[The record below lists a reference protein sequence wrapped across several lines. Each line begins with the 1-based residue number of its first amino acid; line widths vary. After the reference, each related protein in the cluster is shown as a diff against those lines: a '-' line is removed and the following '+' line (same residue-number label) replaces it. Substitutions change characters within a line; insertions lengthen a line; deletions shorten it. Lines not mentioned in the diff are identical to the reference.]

1 MWRYTSMVD
10 LANIIK
16 ATFIAAILIVAAILY
31 LNRFVGTSRS
41 VFILDSFFSLFF
53 ITAHRITIRSI
64 YNKINH
70 DRQEFLKTT
79 NTKKALLL
87 IGAGDAAEKVLR
99 ELRENH
105 ALPYY
110 PVGLLDDD
118 ANKSGLNIH
127 GVPVL
132 GCIADLQEQVELTRA
147 DEILISISSA
157 SGAEMKRIIGIC
169 QNSQIPFKVLP
180 GLGELIDG
188 KVSIKAIRDIS
199 YKDLLGREEVV
210 IEHEKIGDYI
220 TGETILITGAGGS
233 IGSELC
239 RQILRFSPGKL
250 VLLDSSEENIYSI
263 QMELQHEHNTAAV
276 ITVLG
281 RIQDAGLL
289 RLVFS
294 KYQPGVV
301 LHAAAYKH
309 VPLIE
314 RNPWQAVYNNI
325 VATQLL
331 IEASIT
337 YKVERFV
344 LVSTDK
350 AVRPTNVMGASKR
363 VTELLML
370 TYQKNNWNGSFS
382 RLWLKSYQQT
392 EYNSLANET
401 LENHSTRLMAVRFG
415 NVIGSSGSV
424 IPLFKRQI
432 EKGGPVTVAHPEIT
446 RYFMSIEEAAQLILQ
461 AGAMGEKGGE
471 IFILKMGEPI
481 KIDRMARDLI
491 RLAGK
496 EAETEIGIEYIGLR
510 EGEKLYEELITEGEG
525 IVETHHDKIMVLRG
539 SEFIQSNTLNRH
551 IEQLIADA
559 NTYSG
564 QAIKATL
571 CKIIP
576 EYQPDNIVR
585 SVVHNDVFKDTVCAF
600 R

>member
-1 MWRYTSMVD
+1 MMNFVNKLSLTSALKRHILVINSLRKNRNFWIIITIDICLLIAALFFSYFIRFENRLSEELISQFFSFIPLILVIKIPTFYVFGLYRGMWRYTSMVD

-31 LNRFVGTSRS
+31 LNRFEGTSRS

-70 DRQEFLKTT
+70 DRQEFKKTT

-105 ALPYY
+105 SLPYY

-132 GCIADLQEQVELTRA
+132 GCIADLQEHVELTRA
-147 DEILISISSA
+147 EEILISISSA
-157 SGAEMKRIIGIC
+157 TGGEMKRIIGIC
-169 QNSQIPFKVLP
+169 QSSQIPFKVLP

-210 IEHEKIGDYI
+210 LEHEKIGDYI
-220 TGETILITGAGGS
+220 TGKTILITGAGGS

-239 RQILRFSPGKL
+239 RQILRFSPGHL

-263 QMELQHEHNTAAV
+263 QMELQHEHDAAAV

-294 KYQPGVV
+294 KYQPAVV
-301 LHAAAYKH
+301 FHAAAYKH
-309 VPLIE
+309 VPLVE

-325 VATQLL
+325 LATQLL

-337 YKVERFV
+337 YQVERFV

-370 TYQKNNWNGSFS
+370 AYQQNNWDGSFS

-392 EYNSLANET
+392 ESYSLTKET
-401 LENHSTRLMAVRFG
+401 L
-415 NVIGSSGSV
+415 
-424 IPLFKRQI
+424 
-432 EKGGPVTVAHPEIT
+432 
-446 RYFMSIEEAAQLILQ
+446 
-461 AGAMGEKGGE
+461 
-471 IFILKMGEPI
+471 
-481 KIDRMARDLI
+481 
-491 RLAGK
+491 
-496 EAETEIGIEYIGLR
+496 
-510 EGEKLYEELITEGEG
+510 
-525 IVETHHDKIMVLRG
+525 
-539 SEFIQSNTLNRH
+539 
-551 IEQLIADA
+551 
-559 NTYSG
+559 
-564 QAIKATL
+564 
-571 CKIIP
+571 
-576 EYQPDNIVR
+576 
-585 SVVHNDVFKDTVCAF
+585 
-600 R
+600 